1 MKRILAMA
9 LALSAAGVVNAASA
23 PTYSQAHDLL
33 VAAIKSGQASGQLM
47 GDIDQAFADQFSS
60 GGRLLATARVL
71 SSFKQAG
78 CKRLELD
85 FTKEDVPTP
94 QGNTE
99 VHLNT
104 QLNYCLD
111 GSPPE
116 SLEWQ
121 P

>member
-1 MKRILAMA
+1 MKRILVMLLVLFAVD
-9 LALSAAGVVNAASA
+9 AAGADPAYN
-23 PTYSQAHDLL
+23 QAHDLL
-33 VAAIKSGQASGQLM
+33 VAAIKNGQANGRLT
-47 GDIDQAFADQFSS
+47 GDIDQTFADQFNS
-60 GGRLLATARVL
+60 GGRLRASARVL
-71 SSFKQAG
+71 SSFKQVG

-111 GSPPE
+111 GNPPE

-121 P
+121 H